1 MSEIKD
7 LVHIRNVEGRDKPIY
22 TNVGILLTK
31 DDGKQSVKLNSIPVD
46 FDGWLS
52 VFPQRAKGEGQGSQG
67 AGNVPDEVSDIEPF

>member
-7 LVHIRNVEGRDKPIY
+7 LVHVRNVEGRDKPIY

-31 DDGKQSVKLNSIPVD
+31 DDGKQSVRLNAIPVD

-52 VFPQRAKGEGQGSQG
+52 VFPQRDKGENAAPAG
-67 AGNVPDEVSDIEPF
+67 APQEVSEIEPF